1 MQFDELKR
9 RNFITLLGGA
19 ATGRPL
25 ATRAR
30 QTIAAFAALV
40 AAIAQATAQDWPTRP
55 VTMVDPFTAGSSA
68 DVLGRLFASRLSEL
82 LGQPIIFE
90 NVGGAGGMTGSNRVA
105 KAAPDGYQFVLGGTF
120 MALNQTL
127 YKSPLYKLKT
137 DFTPVALIVEQP
149 IVLIARKDL
158 PANNLPEFIAYA
170 RANQAKMQ
178 YGSGGVGSAPHLAC
192 ELLNAAIGVN
202 TMHVPYRGG
211 GPQMQDLIASR
222 IDYLCPL
229 TTIAIPQ
236 IESKAVKAIAIFSN
250 NRLPILPNL
259 ASAHEQG
266 LANFEVNPWYAFFLP
281 KGTPAPIVQKLHEA
295 TVATMATPAVQERL
309 TDLGYTLV
317 TPDRRSSEYLQ
328 KFVESEIEKWAGVI
342 KAVGVSAQ

>member
-1 MQFDELKR
+1 MKR
-9 RNFITLLGGA
+9 REFITLLGSA
-19 ATGRPL
+19 AAWPL
-25 ATRAR
+25 AACVR
-30 QTIAAFAALV
+30 QAISALAALV

-55 VTMVDPFTAGSSA
+55 VTMVYPFTAGSSA

-127 YKSPLYKLKT
+127 YKKPLYNLKT

-158 PANNLPEFIAYA
+158 PANNLSEFIAYA

-192 ELLNAAIGVN
+192 ELLNAAIGGQYHARSVSRRRHADARLDRQPDRLLLPTHYDRN
-202 TMHVPYRGG
+202 SADREQNSKGDR
-211 GPQMQDLIASR
+211 DLFE
-222 IDYLCPL
+222 
-229 TTIAIPQ
+229 
-236 IESKAVKAIAIFSN
+236 ES
-250 NRLPILPNL
+250 P
-259 ASAHEQG
+259 
-266 LANFEVNPWYAFFLP
+266 VNPA
-281 KGTPAPIVQKLHEA
+281 KSGIGA
-295 TVATMATPAVQERL
+295 
-309 TDLGYTLV
+309 
-317 TPDRRSSEYLQ
+317 
-328 KFVESEIEKWAGVI
+328 
-342 KAVGVSAQ
+342 

>member
-1 MQFDELKR
+1 MPALR
-9 RNFITLLGGA
+9 RRAFITLLGGA
-19 ATGRPL
+19 AASSPL
-25 ATRAR
+25 AACAR
-30 QTIAAFAALV
+30 QTVAALAALV

-55 VTMVDPFTAGSSA
+55 VTMVYPFTAGSSA

-127 YKSPLYKLKT
+127 YKKPLYNLKT
-137 DFTPVALIVEQP
+137 DFAPVALIVEQP

-158 PANNLPEFIAYA
+158 PANNLSEFIAYA

-202 TMHVPYRGG
+202 TTHVPYRGG
-211 GPQMQDLIASR
+211 GTPMQDLIASR
-222 IDYLCPL
+222 IDYFCPL

-236 IESKAVKAIAIFSN
+236 IESKTVKAIAIFSK

-266 LANFEVNPWYAFFLP
+266 LANFEVYPWYAFFLP
-281 KGTPAPIVQKLHEA
+281 KGTPAPIVRKLREA

-309 TDLGYTLV
+309 TGLGYALV

-342 KAVGVSAQ
+342 KAAGVAAQ